1 MCKSGAEKLNN
12 NLKQKYLWGLLSIKP
27 FEDDSW
33 TSEAIV

>member
-1 MCKSGAEKLNN
+1 MCKSGLEKLNN
-12 NLKQKYLWGLLSIKP
+12 NLKQKHLWGLNP